1 MVTIHNLHFRVGM
14 LHDDQYLSD
23 DSLSTLST
31 YSDLD
36 YNLNLDVRLPDGS
49 VRKTSLAAQ

>member
-1 MVTIHNLHFRVGM
+1 MVTIHNLHFRVGT